1 MTYSILGIEK
11 ENIKLTPLKRA
22 EQIIALLNTGDRKAA
37 EVYIKNNYAPSFLLE
52 VPLDQHLA
60 FISQL
65 HDNTQGIEACNIKQI
80 NDSEIEATVK
90 TKLTNTLIAL
100 SIKIEPQ
107 SPHRITDLYYKDV
120 KCNIG
125 VSFSK
130 KLSDFEEFVSK
141 LAKADVFS
149 GAILIAKNNKVLYKK
164 VFGSANKDFNVPS
177 TIDTKFNLGSMNKMF
192 TAVAIAQLVES
203 GQLSFDD
210 PLSKFLPNIPNKEDA
225 QKIKIK
231 HLLSHTSGL
240 GDYFNEKFEESSR
253 KKFKTIDSMMTLIAD
268 EKLAFEPGT
277 DWKYSNTGYL
287 LLGEIIEIVTGK
299 SYYDYIRDHIYQ
311 PAGMLNSDSY
321 ELDKVN
327 HNLAV
332 GYDKK
337 FTENGFYFV
346 NNIFDHVIR
355 GGPAGGGYS
364 TVDDLLKFGNALKNN
379 KLLGSK
385 YKEMLFTP
393 KPELHS
399 SNYGFGFSIL
409 KPGIIGHSGGF
420 EGISGNLTLYLDKG
434 YTVVV
439 LSNYSNIGAYIF
451 SRIDGLI
458 NEE

>member
-1 MTYSILGIEK
+1 MNRIVQHFFLLLLMTYSILGIEK

-253 KKFKTIDSMMTLIAD
+253 KKFK
-268 EKLAFEPGT
+268 
-277 DWKYSNTGYL
+277 
-287 LLGEIIEIVTGK
+287 
-299 SYYDYIRDHIYQ
+299 
-311 PAGMLNSDSY
+311 
-321 ELDKVN
+321 
-327 HNLAV
+327 
-332 GYDKK
+332 
-337 FTENGFYFV
+337 
-346 NNIFDHVIR
+346 
-355 GGPAGGGYS
+355 
-364 TVDDLLKFGNALKNN
+364 
-379 KLLGSK
+379 
-385 YKEMLFTP
+385 
-393 KPELHS
+393 
-399 SNYGFGFSIL
+399 NY
-409 KPGIIGHSGGF
+409 
-420 EGISGNLTLYLDKG
+420 
-434 YTVVV
+434 
-439 LSNYSNIGAYIF
+439 
-451 SRIDGLI
+451 R
-458 NEE
+458 